1 RSQEPLKRRRR
12 AKRLYARE
20 VCPESHRDRPARRGA
35 ADAMTA
41 TQRQRVRPRQIGRD
55 RKRQGARGSDRITGR
70 EVAVDAKGGLDVVQQ
85 LVACLEIAP
94 GGIRRAK
101 RRVQAEVVER
111 FAEAEV
117 QRLRIRRRDYRVKI

>member
-1 RSQEPLKRRRR
+1 
-12 AKRLYARE
+12 
-20 VCPESHRDRPARRGA
+20 
-35 ADAMTA
+35 MTA

-101 RRVQAEVVER
+101 RRVQAEAVER

-117 QRLRIRRRDYRVKI
+117 QRQSIRRREAEAQPDTRAHMPGSEANLFVTDRDRRT